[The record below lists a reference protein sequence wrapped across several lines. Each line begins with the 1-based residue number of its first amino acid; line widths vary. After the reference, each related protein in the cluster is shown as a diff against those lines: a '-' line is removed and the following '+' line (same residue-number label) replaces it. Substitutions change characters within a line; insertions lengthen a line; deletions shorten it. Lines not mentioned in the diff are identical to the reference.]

1 MNLTVKGRHRDTD
14 LYPPVLASLT
24 VGFHL
29 RTSPP
34 RSAVIPQQ
42 HRLDQGGGWKSLSGQ
57 TPPCT
62 PSQLGLI
69 RPQEFAAET
78 GKRH

>member
-1 MNLTVKGRHRDTD
+1 MNVTVKGRHRDTD

-34 RSAVIPQQ
+34 RSAVILQQ
-42 HRLDQGGGWKSLSGQ
+42 HRLDQGGGWKSLSSQ
-57 TPPCT
+57 TPPLHT
-62 PSQLGLI
+62 IPARLDSAT
-69 RPQEFAAET
+69 RV
-78 GKRH
+78 RR